1 VLKQAGV
8 VDSGGKGLALVL
20 EGMLRYLRGQPLDQP
35 TERVIAPLSLESV
48 GAAMDAV
55 EPGQEWETVV
65 DFRPHG
71 PVDLPLMYG
80 RLGQMGT
87 SIQVGEGDGLY
98 RVHIHLLKVRRYEP
112 IDLAEDLGTVVNV
125 HMENLLDQMGQK
137 QVGAAG
143 VLPLAQVQPG
153 QIAVVA
159 VSPGDGLSRVL
170 ASLGVAAIVTGGQT
184 MNPSTEDLLNA
195 VGEVPTDRIL
205 ILPNNKNII
214 LAAQQAAEMSVKQV
228 AVIPTRTVPQGIAAL
243 LNFVPEGE
251 LEAVRAAMEKA
262 MRSVETGEVTTAT
275 RSVEIDGVAVKDGQV
290 IGLHNGSLKVAGDSV
305 SGIVMRLLE
314 VMGARDREVITL
326 FYGEPVT
333 EAQAGEMAD
342 AIRATLPD
350 QSVEVHRGGQPHYHY
365 ILSAE

>member
-1 VLKQAGV
+1 
-8 VDSGGKGLALVL
+8 
-20 EGMLRYLRGQPLDQP
+20 
-35 TERVIAPLSLESV
+35 
-48 GAAMDAV
+48 
-55 EPGQEWETVV
+55 
-65 DFRPHG
+65 
-71 PVDLPLMYG
+71 
-80 RLGQMGT
+80 
-87 SIQVGEGDGLY
+87 
-98 RVHIHLLKVRRYEP
+98 
-112 IDLAEDLGTVVNV
+112 
-125 HMENLLDQMGQK
+125 
-137 QVGAAG
+137 
-143 VLPLAQVQPG
+143 
-153 QIAVVA
+153 
-159 VSPGDGLSRVL
+159 
-170 ASLGVAAIVTGGQT
+170 VAAIVTGGQT